1 MSSFFCSGFSV
12 DDFYQSRVQKQ
23 KHKID
28 QKQIQLQDQNNS
40 NRLLMI
46 LLSSAENFASKLNN
60 DLEREYYSH
69 DFGQSFESKSINQI
83 LLQFIEQI
91 ETFESSYK
99 RYCKIYNKYD
109 FPYDSKNKNGLSKE
123 EIIKDL
129 KNWMNLVNEEYKKYY
144 SAVIDI
150 FNNKPIPNFDNDIE
164 KIEGIYD
171 KGKEDKC
178 NPKMLKD
185 IYPILLEQG
194 IAEKKQISK
203 NYSNDKNYKIVINKR
218 ENNNNKEYEKK
229 IKSKLDNDKMDIC
242 SSYEKSKNDLYSE
255 KINNVNQLIN
265 LSDFII
271 HELKKCCTI
280 EINTQFFDN
289 YFKNNNSDILYNA
302 IDNFLSNYLKIDDKG
317 KRIITN
323 QTSNNNNN
331 NILFKNNLIT
341 QLIDELYKNLNQS
354 YLR

>member
-1 MSSFFCSGFSV
+1 MSFFNGYYIEDCCNPSLKV
-12 DDFYQSRVQKQ
+12 YKQ
-23 KHKID
+23 KKKID

-46 LLSSAENFASKLNN
+46 LLSSAENLASKLNN
-60 DLEREYYSH
+60 SLKREYYSH

-129 KNWMNLVNEEYKKYY
+129 KTWMNLVNEEYKKYY

-178 NPKMLKD
+178 NPKILKD

-194 IAEKKQISK
+194 ISEKKQISK
-203 NYSNDKNYKIVINKR
+203 NYSNDKNYQIVINKR

-229 IKSKLDNDKMDIC
+229 IKSKLGNDKMDIC
-242 SSYEKSKNDLYSE
+242 PSYEKSKNDLCYE
-255 KINNVNQLIN
+255 KIIYVNQLID

-271 HELKKCCTI
+271 NELKKHCTI
-280 EINTQFFDN
+280 EIDTKFFDI
-289 YFKNNNSDILYNA
+289 YFKNNNSDYIYTA
-302 IDNFLSNYLKIDDKG
+302 IDNFLSNYLDIDDKG
-317 KRIITN
+317 KKIITN
-323 QTSNNNNN
+323 QTS
-331 NILFKNNLIT
+331 KNRKIQISKNHLIN
-341 QLIDELYKNLNQS
+341 QLIDELYKNLNLS
-354 YLR
+354 ELK

>member
-1 MSSFFCSGFSV
+1 MSIFNGYI
-12 DDFYQSRVQKQ
+12 DDFFNPSLKVYKQ
-23 KHKID
+23 KNKID

-46 LLSSAENFASKLNN
+46 LLSSAENLASKLNN
-60 DLEREYYSH
+60 SLKREYYSH
-69 DFGQSFESKSINQI
+69 DFGQSFESKSFNQI

-109 FPYDSKNKNGLSKE
+109 FPYDSKSKNGLSKE

-129 KNWMNLVNEEYKKYY
+129 KYWMNLVNEEYKKYY
-144 SAVIDI
+144 SAVIGI

-178 NPKMLKD
+178 NPKILKD

-194 IAEKKQISK
+194 ISEKKQISK
-203 NYSNDKNYKIVINKR
+203 NYSNDKNYQIVINKR

-229 IKSKLDNDKMDIC
+229 IKNKLDNDKMDIC
-242 SSYEKSKNDLYSE
+242 SSYEKSKNDLYYE
-255 KINNVNQLIN
+255 KVINVNKLIN
-265 LSDFII
+265 LSNFIFN
-271 HELKKCCTI
+271 ELKKYCRI
-280 EINTQFFDN
+280 EIDSKFFEHYFN
-289 YFKNNNSDILYNA
+289 YNNSDTIFAA
-302 IDNFLSNYLKIDDKG
+302 IDNFLSNYLNIDDKG
-317 KRIITN
+317 KKIITN
-323 QTSNNNNN
+323 KTPMNK
-331 NILFKNNLIT
+331 NILLYKNNLIT
-341 QLIDELYKNLNQS
+341 QLIDELYKNLNLLELQ
-354 YLR
+354 

>member
-1 MSSFFCSGFSV
+1 MS
-12 DDFYQSRVQKQ
+12 FYNGYYIEDYYNPSLKVYKQ

-46 LLSSAENFASKLNN
+46 LLSSAENLASKLNN
-60 DLEREYYSH
+60 SLKREYYSH

-129 KNWMNLVNEEYKKYY
+129 KTWMNLVNEEYKKYY

-164 KIEGIYD
+164 KIEGICD

-178 NPKMLKD
+178 NPKILKD

-194 IAEKKQISK
+194 ISEKKQISK
-203 NYSNDKNYKIVINKR
+203 NYSNDKNYQIVINKR
-218 ENNNNKEYEKK
+218 ENNNNKEFEKK

-242 SSYEKSKNDLYSE
+242 SSYEKSRNDLSYE
-255 KINNVNQLIN
+255 KIMYVNQLID

-271 HELKKCCTI
+271 NELKKYCTI
-280 EINTQFFDN
+280 AIDTKFFDN
-289 YFKNNNSDILYNA
+289 YFKNNNSDYLYTA
-302 IDNFLSNYLKIDDKG
+302 IDNFLSNYLDIDDKG
-317 KRIITN
+317 KKIITN
-323 QTSNNNNN
+323 QTSKNR
-331 NILFKNNLIT
+331 NIQLYKNHLIT
-341 QLIDELYKNLNQS
+341 QLIDELYKNLNLS
-354 YLR
+354 EFK

>member
-1 MSSFFCSGFSV
+1 MSFFSGNYI
-12 DDFYQSRVQKQ
+12 DDYFNSNSKVYKQ
-23 KHKID
+23 KYKID

-46 LLSSAENFASKLNN
+46 LLSSAENFASKLNKS
-60 DLEREYYSH
+60 LKREYYSH

-129 KNWMNLVNEEYKKYY
+129 KYWMNLVNEEYKKYY
-144 SAVIDI
+144 SAVIGI

-178 NPKMLKD
+178 NPKILKD
-185 IYPILLEQG
+185 VYPILLEQG
-194 IAEKKQISK
+194 NSEKKQISK
-203 NYSNDKNYKIVINKR
+203 NYSNDKNYQIVINKR

-242 SSYEKSKNDLYSE
+242 PIYEKSKEDLCCE
-255 KINNVNQLIN
+255 KIIYVNQLTD

-271 HELKKCCTI
+271 HELKKCCSI
-280 EINTQFFDN
+280 EIDTKYFEL
-289 YFKNNNSDILYNA
+289 YFKNNNSDNIYTA
-302 IDNFLSNYLKIDDKG
+302 IDNFLSNYLDIDDKG
-317 KRIITN
+317 KKIITN
-323 QTSNNNNN
+323 HTSKIR
-331 NILFKNNLIT
+331 NIQLHKNNLIT
-341 QLIDELYKNLNQS
+341 QLIDELYKNLTS
-354 YLR
+354 LR